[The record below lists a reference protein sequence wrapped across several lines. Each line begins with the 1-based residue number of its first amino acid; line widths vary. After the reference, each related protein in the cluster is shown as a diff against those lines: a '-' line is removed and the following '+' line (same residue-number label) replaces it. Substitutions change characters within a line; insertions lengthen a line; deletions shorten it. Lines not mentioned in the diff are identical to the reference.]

1 MSKDLKKM
9 KEGTEDICGRS
20 FQTAKRARAKALE
33 VVACLG
39 NVRNYKGP
47 ALLKSSEGRGE

>member
-20 FQTAKRARAKALE
+20 FQADKRARAKALE
-33 VVACLG
+33 AVASLG
-39 NVRNYKGP
+39 NVRN
-47 ALLKSSEGRGE
+47 